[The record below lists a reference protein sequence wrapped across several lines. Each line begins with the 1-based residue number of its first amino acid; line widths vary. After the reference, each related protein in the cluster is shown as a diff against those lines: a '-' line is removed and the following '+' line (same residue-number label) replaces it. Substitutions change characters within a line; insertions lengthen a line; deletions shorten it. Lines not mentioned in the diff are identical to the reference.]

1 MVMQIIDFYSSLEMP
16 PTRYEEIF
24 RMLDTGKLRPADAIS
39 GTIDLESVN
48 EELEAMVDFET
59 VSNRSSKRSRV

>member
-1 MVMQIIDFYSSLEMP
+1 
-16 PTRYEEIF
+16 
-24 RMLDTGKLRPADAIS
+24 MLDTGKLRPADAIS

-48 EELEAMVDFET
+48 EELEAMADFET